1 MATSIEVQHRQS
13 YARALLE
20 RGVANAAVATMLSAR
35 FHISRSS
42 AYSDLAAAHAEID
55 LSDDG
60 PDSAELAEHGPASTL
75 AQLQHLFDTAVATGD
90 VKSAASLVAAMD
102 KVKRWSGP
110 LQTQASPWA

>member
-60 PDSAELAEHGPASTL
+60 RNLQRTLQVQPLRSYSTCSTRL
-75 AQLQHLFDTAVATGD
+75 
-90 VKSAASLVAAMD
+90 
-102 KVKRWSGP
+102 
-110 LQTQASPWA
+110 

>member
-35 FHISRSS
+35 FHVSRST
-42 AYSDLAAAHAEID
+42 AYGDLAAAHVEID

-60 PDSAELAEHGPASTL
+60 PDSAELQEHAPASTL
-75 AQLQHLFDTAVATGD
+75 AQLQHLFDTAAATGD
-90 VKSAASLVAAMD
+90 VKSAAALVSAMD